1 MGKTNKCYIT
11 TPIYYASGKVHIGNA
26 YTTVACDA
34 AARFERMM
42 GKDVRYLTGMDEHGL
57 KIQQSAE
64 KAGVT
69 PLDHVNKIASETK
82 GLWKDLKI
90 TYDDFIQT
98 TEIRHTT
105 IVQKVFEQLLAN
117 DDIYLGHYEGDYC
130 VSCEA
135 YFTKS
140 QLGENNTC
148 PDCGKPTTVVSEESY
163 FLRLKKYSQKLLDFI
178 NENPDFI
185 QPETRRNEVVSF
197 IESGLEDLCVS
208 RTTFTWGIPIP
219 SNPKHVIYVWID
231 ALFNYLSAL
240 GYGSSDDS
248 NYQKYWVENNDVR
261 HVVGKD
267 ILRFH
272 AIYWPIMLMALD
284 IPINFKLY
292 VHGWILMK
300 SGKMS
305 KSKGNMVYP
314 MDLAAR
320 YSVDAVRYYLI
331 KELPLGN
338 DGLFSYERFVERYNN
353 DLANDLGNLL
363 SRTISM
369 INKYFSG
376 SLSNV
381 KEKTEF
387 DDTLEEF
394 INTNI
399 DEYKKEM
406 QAFRLQNAV
415 NKMNLIVSRANKY
428 IDETLPWVLAKDEN
442 SKGKLASVMYHLA
455 ESLRVTSNLIAPM
468 MPDVAAKIR
477 EALGVSLEFE
487 DMNTLKFGFDYT
499 KNVVEKIEPLFKRVD
514 LSEELAYFEAQN
526 AAKNA
531 PVEVKEE
538 EKIPE
543 ISIDDFAKVSL
554 KIGEIVKSER
564 HPNAEKLLVSQI
576 KIGSEVRQ
584 IVSGI
589 AKYYNPSDLIGKK
602 VIVVTNLKPV
612 KIRGVES
619 FGMVLCASD
628 SDNLELIEVKESVSG
643 SVVR

>member
-1 MGKTNKCYIT
+1 MNSTKKSYIT

-34 AARFERMM
+34 FARFERMM
-42 GKDVRYLTGMDEHGL
+42 GRDVRYLTGMDEHGL

-64 KAGVT
+64 KAGVS
-69 PLDHVNKIASETK
+69 PLDHVNKIAEETK
-82 GLWKDLKI
+82 GLWKNLKI

-98 TEIRHTT
+98 TEVRHTD
-105 IVQKVFEQLLAN
+105 IVGKVFETLLAN

-140 QLGENNTC
+140 QLGEGGTC
-148 PDCGKPTTVVSEESY
+148 PDCGKPTTRVSEESY
-163 FLRLKKYSQKLLDFI
+163 FLRLKKYEKQLLDFI
-178 NENPDFI
+178 NANPDFI

-231 ALFNYLSAL
+231 ALFNYLSSL
-240 GYGSSDDS
+240 GYGTDDDA
-248 NYQKYWVENNDVR
+248 NYQKYWAHNDR
-261 HVVGKD
+261 ICQVVGKD

-272 AIYWPIMLMALD
+272 AVYWPIMLMALN

-314 MDLAAR
+314 MDLANR
-320 YSVDAVRYYLI
+320 YSVDAVRYYLV

-369 INKYFSG
+369 INKYFG
-376 SLSNV
+376 GVLNNNL
-381 KEKTEF
+381 ENTDF
-387 DDTLEEF
+387 DSALEEVLQ
-394 INTNI
+394 NNI
-399 DEYKKEM
+399 KEYIVEM
-406 QAFRLQNAV
+406 SAFHLQNATMKI
-415 NKMNLIVSRANKY
+415 NNIVSRANKY
-428 IDETLPWVLAKDEN
+428 IDETTPWILAKDE
-442 SKGKLASVMYHLA
+442 SCKAKLASVMYHLA
-455 ESLRVTSNLIAPM
+455 ETLRIVSNLIAPI
-468 MPDVAAKIR
+468 MPDVASQIR
-477 EALGVSLEFE
+477 LALGLSE
-487 DMNTLKFGFDYT
+487 KFDDLSALSYGY
-499 KNVVEKIEPLFKRVD
+499 KYEQNVLAKIEPLFKRVD
-514 LSEELAYFEAQN
+514 LAEELAFFESQEAL
-526 AAKNA
+526 KKA
-531 PVEVKEE
+531 PEKAKEE

-543 ISIDDFAKVSL
+543 ITIDDFSKVAL
-554 KIGEIVKSER
+554 KVGEIKKCEK

-576 KIGSEVRQ
+576 QIGSEVRQ

-589 AKYYNPSDLIGKK
+589 AKYYDPVNLVGKK

-612 KIRGVES
+612 KIRGIES
-619 FGMVLCASD
+619 FGMVLCASND
-628 SDNLELIEVKESVSG
+628 DKLELIEVKDLESG
-643 SVVR
+643 SIVR